1 MAQSYHNIEV
11 ILVDDGSTDET
22 KKAIKEIKDKRFR
35 YIKLRKNK
43 GASIARNI
51 GIKKAIGNYISFQDS
66 DDFLH
71 LDKLEKQI
79 NNLRKYKS
87 DLDFCK
93 INIHINNTYKNIVPN
108 IVQENNIL
116 KNEILKELCN
126 GNFISTQSILVKKS
140 CIEKYLFDPEFPRFQ
155 DFDLILRML
164 PELKVSYTREVLAE
178 LYRQNDSISN
188 SKEKYKKAVNLLLK
202 KKYRIKCDFDYML
215 MEINN

>member
-79 NNLRKYKS
+79 NII
-87 DLDFCK
+87 DF
-93 INIHINNTYKNIVPN
+93 
-108 IVQENNIL
+108 
-116 KNEILKELCN
+116 
-126 GNFISTQSILVKKS
+126 
-140 CIEKYLFDPEFPRFQ
+140 
-155 DFDLILRML
+155 
-164 PELKVSYTREVLAE
+164 
-178 LYRQNDSISN
+178 
-188 SKEKYKKAVNLLLK
+188 
-202 KKYRIKCDFDYML
+202 
-215 MEINN
+215 